1 MTRPDWLPKDGGT
14 FWQRNPALTLMVED
28 ACAEAVEDT
37 RQAAVDEALARWI
50 EANQDSMEARN
61 WRELQREPL
70 LLRRATR

>member
-14 FWQRNPALTLMVED
+14 FWRRNPALAVMAED
-28 ACAEAVEDT
+28 ACQAAIEDT

-50 EANQDSMEARN
+50 EANRDSMEARN
-61 WRELQREPL
+61 WRELQEEP